1 MTIFTYSF
9 FFNIW
14 FILLLGRNEVYMY
27 ERAIDDLEQ
36 SRKSHY
42 LALREYVYLK
52 SVDEDP
58 EFRNITEKMS
68 KLYNDEKIISKMV
81 DGFTVVDKVSDDD
94 RLNKIF
100 RYLELYRK
108 QEDMME
114 FKMYLRGMSDCLRLL
129 GQIDKIK

>member
-1 MTIFTYSF
+1 
-9 FFNIW
+9 
-14 FILLLGRNEVYMY
+14 MY
-27 ERAIDDLEQ
+27 ERVVEDLQQ
-36 SRKSHY
+36 SRKSYY
-42 LALREYVYLK
+42 LALREYVFLK

-58 EFRNITEKMS
+58 EFHSITEKMS
-68 KLYNDEKIISKMV
+68 ELYNDEKIISKMV

-100 RYLELYRK
+100 KYLELYRK

>member
-1 MTIFTYSF
+1 
-9 FFNIW
+9 
-14 FILLLGRNEVYMY
+14 MY
-27 ERAIDDLEQ
+27 DRAIEDLEQ
-36 SRKSHY
+36 SRKSNY

-52 SVDEDP
+52 SIDEDP

-81 DGFTVVDKVSDDD
+81 DGFTVVDKVSDDETIN
-94 RLNKIF
+94 RIF
-100 RYLELYRK
+100 KYLELYRK

>member
-1 MTIFTYSF
+1 
-9 FFNIW
+9 
-14 FILLLGRNEVYMY
+14 MY

-36 SRKSHY
+36 SRESHY

-68 KLYNDEKIISKMV
+68 LLYNDEKIISKMV
-81 DGFTVVDKVSDDD
+81 DGFTVVDKVSDDETIN
-94 RLNKIF
+94 RIF
-100 RYLELYRK
+100 KYLELYRK
-108 QEDMME
+108 QEEMME
-114 FKMYLRGMSDCLRLL
+114 FKMYLSGMSDCLRLL

>member
-1 MTIFTYSF
+1 
-9 FFNIW
+9 
-14 FILLLGRNEVYMY
+14 MY
-27 ERAIDDLEQ
+27 DRAIEDLEQ
-36 SRKSHY
+36 SRKSNY

-52 SVDEDP
+52 SIDEDP

-81 DGFTVVDKVSDDD
+81 DGFTIVDKVSDDD

>member
-1 MTIFTYSF
+1 
-9 FFNIW
+9 
-14 FILLLGRNEVYMY
+14 MY
-27 ERAIDDLEQ
+27 DRAIEDLEQ
-36 SRKSHY
+36 SRKSNY

-52 SVDEDP
+52 SIDEDP
-58 EFRNITEKMS
+58 EFRNITEKTS

>member
-1 MTIFTYSF
+1 
-9 FFNIW
+9 
-14 FILLLGRNEVYMY
+14 MY
-27 ERAIDDLEQ
+27 DRAIEDLEQ
-36 SRKSHY
+36 SRKSNY

-52 SVDEDP
+52 SIDEDP

-129 GQIDKIK
+129 GQIDNIK

>member
-1 MTIFTYSF
+1 
-9 FFNIW
+9 
-14 FILLLGRNEVYMY
+14 MY
-27 ERAIDDLEQ
+27 DRAIEDLEQ
-36 SRKSHY
+36 SRKSNY

-52 SVDEDP
+52 SIDEDP

-100 RYLELYRK
+100 IYLELYRK
-108 QEDMME
+108 QEEMME

>member
-14 FILLLGRNEVYMY
+14 FILLLGMNEVYMY

>member
-1 MTIFTYSF
+1 
-9 FFNIW
+9 
-14 FILLLGRNEVYMY
+14 MY
-27 ERAIDDLEQ
+27 KRAIEDLEQ
-36 SRKSHY
+36 SRKSNY

-52 SVDEDP
+52 SIDEDP

-108 QEDMME
+108 QEEMME

>member
-1 MTIFTYSF
+1 
-9 FFNIW
+9 
-14 FILLLGRNEVYMY
+14 MY
-27 ERAIDDLEQ
+27 DRAIEDLEQ
-36 SRKSHY
+36 SRKSNY

-52 SVDEDP
+52 SIDEDP

-81 DGFTVVDKVSDDD
+81 DGFTVGDKVSDDD

>member
-1 MTIFTYSF
+1 
-9 FFNIW
+9 
-14 FILLLGRNEVYMY
+14 MY
-27 ERAIDDLEQ
+27 DRAIEDLEQ
-36 SRKSHY
+36 SRKSNY

-52 SVDEDP
+52 SIDEDP

-114 FKMYLRGMSDCLRLL
+114 FKMYLSGMSDCLRLL

>member
-1 MTIFTYSF
+1 
-9 FFNIW
+9 
-14 FILLLGRNEVYMY
+14 MY
-27 ERAIDDLEQ
+27 DRAIEDLEQ
-36 SRKSHY
+36 SRKSNY

-52 SVDEDP
+52 SIDEDP

-81 DGFTVVDKVSDDD
+81 DGFTVVDKVSYDD

>member
-1 MTIFTYSF
+1 
-9 FFNIW
+9 
-14 FILLLGRNEVYMY
+14 MY
-27 ERAIDDLEQ
+27 KRAIEDLEQ
-36 SRKSHY
+36 SRKSNY

-52 SVDEDP
+52 SIDEDP

-81 DGFTVVDKVSDDD
+81 DGFTVVDKVSEDD

>member
-1 MTIFTYSF
+1 
-9 FFNIW
+9 
-14 FILLLGRNEVYMY
+14 MY

-36 SRKSHY
+36 SRESHY

-68 KLYNDEKIISKMV
+68 LLYNDEKIISKMV
-81 DGFTVVDKVSDDD
+81 DGFTVVDKVSDDETIN
-94 RLNKIF
+94 RIF
-100 RYLELYRK
+100 KYLELYRK
-108 QEDMME
+108 QEEMME

>member
-1 MTIFTYSF
+1 
-9 FFNIW
+9 
-14 FILLLGRNEVYMY
+14 MY
-27 ERAIDDLEQ
+27 DRAIEDLEQ
-36 SRKSHY
+36 SRKSNY

-52 SVDEDP
+52 SIDEDP

-114 FKMYLRGMSDCLRLL
+114 FKMYLRGMNDCLKLL
-129 GQIDKIK
+129 GQMDKIK

>member
-1 MTIFTYSF
+1 
-9 FFNIW
+9 
-14 FILLLGRNEVYMY
+14 MY
-27 ERAIDDLEQ
+27 DRAIEDLEQ
-36 SRKSHY
+36 SRKSNY

-52 SVDEDP
+52 SIDEDP

-114 FKMYLRGMSDCLRLL
+114 FKMYLRCMSDCIRLL

>member
-1 MTIFTYSF
+1 
-9 FFNIW
+9 
-14 FILLLGRNEVYMY
+14 MY
-27 ERAIDDLEQ
+27 DRAIEDLEQ
-36 SRKSHY
+36 SRKSNY

-52 SVDEDP
+52 SIDEDP

-129 GQIDKIK
+129 GQIEKIK

>member
-1 MTIFTYSF
+1 
-9 FFNIW
+9 
-14 FILLLGRNEVYMY
+14 MY
-27 ERAIDDLEQ
+27 KRAIEDLEQ
-36 SRKSHY
+36 SRKSNY

-52 SVDEDP
+52 SIDEDP

>member
-1 MTIFTYSF
+1 
-9 FFNIW
+9 
-14 FILLLGRNEVYMY
+14 MY
-27 ERAIDDLEQ
+27 DRAIEDLEQ
-36 SRKSHY
+36 SRKSNY

-52 SVDEDP
+52 SIDEDP

-114 FKMYLRGMSDCLRLL
+114 FKMYLRGMSDCLKLL
-129 GQIDKIK
+129 EQMDKIK

>member
-1 MTIFTYSF
+1 MTFFTYSF

-52 SVDEDP
+52 SIDEDP
-58 EFRNITEKMS
+58 EFRNITEKISM
-68 KLYNDEKIISKMV
+68 LYNDEKIISKMV
-81 DGFTVVDKVSDDD
+81 DGFTVVDKVSDDETIN
-94 RLNKIF
+94 RIF
-100 RYLELYRK
+100 KYLELYRK
-108 QEDMME
+108 QEEMME
-114 FKMYLRGMSDCLRLL
+114 FKMYLRGMSDCLKLL
-129 GQIDKIK
+129 EQMDKIK

>member
-1 MTIFTYSF
+1 
-9 FFNIW
+9 
-14 FILLLGRNEVYMY
+14 
-27 ERAIDDLEQ
+27 
-36 SRKSHY
+36 
-42 LALREYVYLK
+42 
-52 SVDEDP
+52 
-58 EFRNITEKMS
+58 
-68 KLYNDEKIISKMV
+68 MV

>member
-1 MTIFTYSF
+1 
-9 FFNIW
+9 
-14 FILLLGRNEVYMY
+14 MY
-27 ERAIDDLEQ
+27 DRAIEDLEQ
-36 SRKSHY
+36 SRKSNY
-42 LALREYVYLK
+42 LALSEYVYLK
-52 SVDEDP
+52 SIDEDP

>member
-1 MTIFTYSF
+1 
-9 FFNIW
+9 
-14 FILLLGRNEVYMY
+14 MY
-27 ERAIDDLEQ
+27 DRAIEDLEQ
-36 SRKSHY
+36 SRKSNY

-52 SVDEDP
+52 SIDEDP
-58 EFRNITEKMS
+58 AFRNITEKMS

>member
-1 MTIFTYSF
+1 
-9 FFNIW
+9 
-14 FILLLGRNEVYMY
+14 MY
-27 ERAIDDLEQ
+27 KRAIEDLEQ
-36 SRKSHY
+36 SRESHY

-68 KLYNDEKIISKMV
+68 LLYNDEKIISKMV
-81 DGFTVVDKVSDDD
+81 DGFTVVDKVSDDETIN
-94 RLNKIF
+94 RIF
-100 RYLELYRK
+100 KYLELYRK
-108 QEDMME
+108 QEEMME

>member
-1 MTIFTYSF
+1 
-9 FFNIW
+9 
-14 FILLLGRNEVYMY
+14 MY
-27 ERAIDDLEQ
+27 DRAIEDLEQ
-36 SRKSHY
+36 SRKSNY

-52 SVDEDP
+52 SIDEDP

-129 GQIDKIK
+129 GQIDIIK

>member
-1 MTIFTYSF
+1 
-9 FFNIW
+9 
-14 FILLLGRNEVYMY
+14 MY
-27 ERAIDDLEQ
+27 DRAIEDLKQ
-36 SRKSHY
+36 SRKSNY

-52 SVDEDP
+52 SIDEDP

-108 QEDMME
+108 QEDIME